1 MLTSRPL
8 MNILPIMLK
17 YSLLYSVEK
26 EQYSLKY
33 LKASN
38 ISGAFNL
45 AGV

>member
-17 YSLLYSVEK
+17 SLFLYSVEK

-33 LKASN
+33 LKASS

-45 AGV
+45 AGI